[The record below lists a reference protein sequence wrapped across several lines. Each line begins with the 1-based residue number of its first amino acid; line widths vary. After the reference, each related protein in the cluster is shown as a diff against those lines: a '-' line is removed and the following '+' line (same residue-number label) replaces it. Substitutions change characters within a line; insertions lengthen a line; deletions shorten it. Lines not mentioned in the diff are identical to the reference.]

1 MRLALRLHPNSL
13 SFAATQ
19 LEVEVARPRSSTLLL
34 SYAVTGRMRDLQRP
48 PVVAA
53 TRADELWRHTCFEAF
68 LRTLPGAAY
77 YEFNFAPSTQWAAYR
92 FSSYRSRIRA
102 ASALRTP
109 LIEVQSSPD
118 RFALQAALELD
129 ELSNLPPNAILRLGL
144 AAVIEET
151 SGHKSYWALTHPPG
165 KPDFHHSDGFAY
177 QLPPV

>member
-34 SYAVTGRMRDLQRP
+34 SYAVTGRMRDLQLP
-48 PVVAA
+48 PVVAT

-129 ELSNLPPNAILRLGL
+129 ELSNLPPNASLAPRPRGGDRGDERAQVVLGAGASAGQAGLPSFRWLRL
-144 AAVIEET
+144 
-151 SGHKSYWALTHPPG
+151 
-165 KPDFHHSDGFAY
+165 
-177 QLPPV
+177 

>member
-19 LEVEVARPRSSTLLL
+19 LEVEVSRPRNSTLLL
-34 SYAVTGRMRDLQRP
+34 SYAVTGRMRDLQLP
-48 PVVAA
+48 PVVAT

-102 ASALRTP
+102 ASAL
-109 LIEVQSSPD
+109 PD
-118 RFALQAALELD
+118 TSARQKR
-129 ELSNLPPNAILRLGL
+129 SGPGL
-144 AAVIEET
+144 AESRTFYTSLGIRNGGVET
-151 SGHKSYWALTHPPG
+151 DLACAGCC
-165 KPDFHHSDGFAY
+165 
-177 QLPPV
+177 LP

>member
-77 YEFNFAPSTQWAAYR
+77 YEFNFAPSTQ
-92 FSSYRSRIRA
+92 
-102 ASALRTP
+102 
-109 LIEVQSSPD
+109 
-118 RFALQAALELD
+118 
-129 ELSNLPPNAILRLGL
+129 
-144 AAVIEET
+144 
-151 SGHKSYWALTHPPG
+151 
-165 KPDFHHSDGFAY
+165 KPDPSATFNQTLSQLLVSLQTCWTSVAKPDVGTMFTLQSQGQGLIQQGIRPGFVWATGAA
-177 QLPPV
+177 